1 MPQLHRS
8 ASIDRTIDAHLGP
21 QPRPRPAGM
30 GQAIRAGCLGWP
42 GRRGTGLRSR
52 WGGVSMYIGPPHIW
66 DTQNGLFLKRKI
78 DNTTTVAVNQLP
90 IQGVRNAF
98 NI

>member
-1 MPQLHRS
+1 MGHGHAIGQR
-8 ASIDRTIDAHLGP
+8 AWAGQGGGGP
-21 QPRPRPAGM
+21 A
-30 GQAIRAGCLGWP
+30 LNP
-42 GRRGTGLRSR
+42 GG
-52 WGGVSMYIGPPHIW
+52 GGVSMYIGPPHIW

-90 IQGVRNAF
+90 IQGVRDAF

>member
-1 MPQLHRS
+1 MRYPTWYTKGHY
-8 ASIDRTIDAHLGP
+8 AI
-21 QPRPRPAGM
+21 
-30 GQAIRAGCLGWP
+30 GQARRSGQGSWAGQSGGGPALDP
-42 GRRGTGLRSR
+42 GG
-52 WGGVSMYIGPPHIW
+52 GGVSMYIGPPHIW
-66 DTQNGLFLKRKI
+66 DTQNGLFVKRKI